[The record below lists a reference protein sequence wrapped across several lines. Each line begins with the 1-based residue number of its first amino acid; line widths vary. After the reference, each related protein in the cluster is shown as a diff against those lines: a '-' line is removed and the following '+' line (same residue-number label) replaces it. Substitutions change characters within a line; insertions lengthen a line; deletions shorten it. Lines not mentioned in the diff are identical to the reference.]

1 MSVFILL
8 YNLKMN
14 GLAMFENLQKII
26 FKICGQRLM
35 IDCDLAEL
43 YDEETKKIKQATTCN
58 IEPFLSDF
66 MFQLTN
72 DEQNKVMTFC
82 NHLGK
87 LKYSLKNAYVLT
99 EYGVTRL
106 SSILRSKK
114 AIEINIQIV
123 RAFVALRQFAKE
135 SKDLSEILSE
145 VKKYFIQNFEENRVD
160 IFGIRK
166 ILLLLMDRMIPL
178 KVDYRAGK

>member
-1 MSVFILL
+1 M
-8 YNLKMN
+8 
-14 GLAMFENLQKII
+14 
-26 FKICGQRLM
+26 
-35 IDCDLAEL
+35 
-43 YDEETKKIKQATTCN
+43 
-58 IEPFLSDF
+58 
-66 MFQLTN
+66 
-72 DEQNKVMTFC
+72 
-82 NHLGK
+82 
-87 LKYSLKNAYVLT
+87 LT